1 MKISMLSL
9 SVALSFVAIAQ
20 PLSAAEAVTPPYS
33 ESFESE
39 SFLNDYTIIDVNNDG
54 VTWAPYLG
62 SVQVS
67 YNSSEAM
74 NDWLITP
81 ALALEGG
88 KVYNFSIEV
97 LTGSSSFEETFEVMY
112 GKDKTPE
119 AMTGTIIERT
129 SVAHTV
135 YKNYSGTLTPTESGT
150 YYIGIHGCSAAD
162 MLSISLKNLSVGEA
176 KGASAPAAPLILK
189 IESWTNGELKAN
201 ITLEAPSQN
210 LDGEELTELKSVKVM
225 RDGTLVKT
233 FSNPTP
239 GSKLVFTDEV
249 PACARYTYSAIAVN
263 GSGESPA
270 SEAKSF
276 VGVLEPSNPTDISL
290 TETDTP
296 GEVTLAWTP
305 VTTDIRGNE
314 LNPEFVTYRIY
325 GGEGLANLLFD
336 NLKGS
341 SHTFQAIESPTEQ
354 AFVQYAVVAETKGGI
369 SNFISSP
376 LLPIGPDYTAPY
388 AESFPAGK
396 ASHIIG
402 TNSEDLVTWEYYTNE
417 TGIEAQDGDNGFFG
431 SKASYL
437 EDFGSF
443 VTGRINLAGL
453 ETPILSFYT
462 YNIVDEQDKNMN
474 QIDIAIIH
482 EGASTFAKSFIIGDL
497 GNKEGWYPCEVA
509 LDSYKGKTIQVKFT
523 SRHAIFPYIFI
534 DNIRID
540 NYGAS
545 AVEAVT
551 SSSVLITGQRG
562 EIAVTG
568 AAGERLSLFTTD
580 GRLVAEQLVPSNEY
594 RHSVAPG
601 IYIAR
606 IGQKVQKVV
615 VK

>member
-1 MKISMLSL
+1 MKISMLPP
-9 SVALSFVAIAQ
+9 SVALLLVTIA
-20 PLSAAEAVTPPYS
+20 PPISAAEPLTPPYS

-54 VTWAPYLG
+54 VTWTPYLG
-62 SVQVS
+62 SAQIS
-67 YNSSEAM
+67 YNSNEAM

-88 KVYNFSIEV
+88 KVYSFSIDV

-112 GKDKTPE
+112 GQDKTPE

-129 SVAHTV
+129 SVAHTS
-135 YKNYSGTLTPTESGT
+135 YKSYSGTLTPAQSGT
-150 YYIGIHGCSAAD
+150 YYIGIHGCSEAD
-162 MLSISLKNLSVGEA
+162 MLSISLKNLNVGEA

-189 IESWTNGELKAN
+189 IESWTNGELKAD
-201 ITLEAPSQN
+201 ITLKAPSQN
-210 LDGEELTELKSVKVM
+210 LDGEELTELESVKVM
-225 RDGTLVKT
+225 RDGTPVKT

-239 GSKLVFTDEV
+239 GSELVFTDEV

-270 SEAKSF
+270 TEAKSF
-276 VGVLEPSNPTDISL
+276 VGTLEPSDPTGITL
-290 TETDTP
+290 TETDNP

-325 GGEGLANLLFD
+325 GGEDMASLLFD
-336 NLKGS
+336 NIKGS
-341 SHTFQAIESPTEQ
+341 SHTFQAIKSPTEQ
-354 AFVQYAVVAETKGGI
+354 AFVRYAVVAETKGGI
-369 SNFISSP
+369 SNFVSSP
-376 LLPIGPDYTAPY
+376 FLPIGPAYTAPY
-388 AESFPAGK
+388 TESFPAGK

-402 TNSEDLVTWEYYTNE
+402 TYPEEPATWEGYTNE

-431 SKASYL
+431 SKGSYL

-443 VTGRINLAGL
+443 VTGRISLEGL

-462 YNIVDEQDKNMN
+462 YNIVDEQDRNMN
-474 QIDIAIIH
+474 QIDVTIMHDGTSNPI
-482 EGASTFAKSFIIGDL
+482 KSFIIGNL

-540 NYGAS
+540 NYGVS
-545 AVEAVT
+545 AIESVT
-551 SSSVLITGQRG
+551 TPAALIAGQRG
-562 EIAVTG
+562 EICVKG
-568 AAGERLSLFTTD
+568 AAGKRLTLFTTD
-580 GRLVAEQLVPSNEY
+580 GGLVTELLVPTDEY
-594 RHSVAPG
+594 RHALPPG

-606 IGQKVQKVV
+606 IGQKVQKIVV
-615 VK
+615 R